1 MSKKNNEH
9 KKDKELSSKTKDVK
23 SNAIYN
29 TKDLEE
35 ELKKDIKI
43 YEDLEK
49 LEKENENLKK
59 QLEEQEDILKNTQL
73 QYISLKNEFDSF
85 SHRVKKNEEKQKEDI
100 FEKIILKMLP
110 IIELFLSSYELLP
123 EEFKWNKWTE
133 WLDIINKKINSFL
146 NESNMEVIK
155 TIWEDPDETKHE
167 ILGMEPVK
175 SKKKKNKI
183 IKEVKKW
190 YILKKDGKEK
200 ILEPAKVIVWI

>member
-123 EEFKWNKWTE
+123 EEFK
-133 WLDIINKKINSFL
+133 
-146 NESNMEVIK
+146 
-155 TIWEDPDETKHE
+155 
-167 ILGMEPVK
+167 
-175 SKKKKNKI
+175 
-183 IKEVKKW
+183 
-190 YILKKDGKEK
+190 
-200 ILEPAKVIVWI
+200 